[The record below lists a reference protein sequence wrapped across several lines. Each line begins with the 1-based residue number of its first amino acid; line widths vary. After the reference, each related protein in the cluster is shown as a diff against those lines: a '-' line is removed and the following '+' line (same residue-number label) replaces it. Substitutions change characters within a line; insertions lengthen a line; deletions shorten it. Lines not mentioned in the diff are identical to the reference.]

1 LSISRAL
8 RTLFAFEI
16 SLTRYEAVRD
26 LVSTLVTKHPE
37 RALIFVGRC
46 GDGKSTVLRHL
57 FEDVAK
63 FCLPFYFGGVP
74 PECRKE
80 ALDFA
85 FNLVADRSA
94 GARSRLLLF
103 DEYDFQDDLKHID
116 ASCRTGDTVVVMS
129 NIGNIFRYMP
139 PRFIAEPFPPVDQ
152 VEFGEILGG
161 FVVENDV
168 GTEAFRQIASVLFR
182 ETKGNVKHLL
192 DVMTRIGVYQG
203 QQQGEAWRTE
213 RYALSSSRVLSYRV
227 G

>member
-1 LSISRAL
+1 
-8 RTLFAFEI
+8 
-16 SLTRYEAVRD
+16 
-26 LVSTLVTKHPE
+26 
-37 RALIFVGRC
+37 
-46 GDGKSTVLRHL
+46 VLRHL